1 MNTPFRFITLIAIG
15 ASLTGCGETS
25 TDKALTP
32 AEQVADTTTQKAEAI
47 TPPVAAPSIPTI
59 AIGDQEWMTADIN
72 ATTYNNGDAIAEAN
86 SAKQWSG
93 FAAKKE
99 GCYRKLA
106 NGTILYNGYAM
117 TDARGIVPAGFQ
129 IPTSDDFKKLMKFL
143 GAGSS
148 QTGKA
153 TKAMANYSI
162 TMEEWDDSIGDFKN
176 QTVKGAGADGF
187 NAQKGG
193 FVYEHGDTGGQGSC
207 SFWWT
212 STESGNDYGVVDIG
226 YCSQDLGG
234 GSGSYSTSYGFAVR
248 GIKK

>member
-1 MNTPFRFITLIAIG
+1 MNTSLRLLALVAI
-15 ASLTGCGETS
+15 STYISGCSNSS
-25 TDKALTP
+25 TDKAPAPAATVTDTTAKQAETTPTP
-32 AEQVADTTTQKAEAI
+32 APQ
-47 TPPVAAPSIPTI
+47 PSIPTI
-59 AIGDQEWMTADIN
+59 TIGEQEWMAADIN
-72 ATTYNNGDAIAEAN
+72 TTTYNNGDAISEAN
-86 SAKQWSG
+86 SPKQWAG

-99 GCYRKLA
+99 GCYRKLS
-106 NGTILYNGYAM
+106 NGTLVYNGYAM
-117 TDARGIVPAGFQ
+117 NDARGIVPAGFQ
-129 IPTSDDFKKLMKFL
+129 IPTTDDFKKLMKFL

-162 TMEEWDDSIGDFKN
+162 TMEEWVESISDFKN
-176 QTVKGAGADGF
+176 VTVKGTGADGF

-193 FVYEHGDTGGQGSC
+193 YIYDHGETGGQGSC

-212 STESGNDYGVVDIG
+212 STTSGKDYGVVDIG

-234 GSGSYSTSYGFAVR
+234 GSGSQPASFGFAVR

>member
-1 MNTPFRFITLIAIG
+1 MNTPFRLIALIA
-15 ASLTGCGETS
+15 ASAFLTGCGGTS
-25 TDKALTP
+25 TDKAPTP
-32 AEQVADTTTQKAEAI
+32 EQQVADTTTQKAEAT
-47 TPPVAAPSIPTI
+47 TPAVTAPSIPTI
-59 AIGDQEWMTADIN
+59 TIGEQEWMKADLSTI
-72 ATTYNNGDAIAEAN
+72 TYNNGDAISEAN
-86 SAKQWSG
+86 SAKQWTG

-129 IPTSDDFKKLMKFL
+129 IPTTDDFKKLIKFL

-176 QTVKGAGADGF
+176 QTVKGTGADGF

-193 FVYEHGDTGGQGSC
+193 FVYENGDTGGQGTC

-212 STESGNDYGVVDIG
+212 SSKSGKDYGVVDIG

-234 GSGSYSTSYGFAVR
+234 GSGSYSANYGFAVR
-248 GIKK
+248 VIKK